1 MPEKFV
7 SIKKHLIFATVFHV
21 LDLRLTLSGLS
32 GAPFFGK
39 TFLINLRQQ

>member
-1 MPEKFV
+1 MPKKFV
-7 SIKKHLIFATVFHV
+7 GIKKCLTFASVFHV
-21 LDLRLTLSGLS
+21 LDLRLTFSGLS